1 MRYHPTGLAYARKT
15 LAIVSEGALIE
26 GYYRFL
32 THQYQFGEAVL
43 PLGLDRLCGVIGVIV
58 GDRQTLIK
66 SFSLYFFRLHCF
78 CSVPLYL

>member
-1 MRYHPTGLAYARKT
+1 MRYHLTGLAYARKT

-43 PLGLDRLCGVIGVIV
+43 PLGLDRLCGV
-58 GDRQTLIK
+58 DRQTLIK
-66 SFSLYFFRLHCF
+66 SFKSIFLDFFVFVLCPYICER
-78 CSVPLYL
+78 

>member
-43 PLGLDRLCGVIGVIV
+43 PLRLDRRVRC
-58 GDRQTLIK
+58 DRCD
-66 SFSLYFFRLHCF
+66 RR
-78 CSVPLYL
+78 